1 MDYYYKNVNTI
12 FLNNMGKT
20 REEVIGK
27 RGTDI
32 IGFNEDCWYE
42 TIEKVI
48 KIGIPIIYRNY
59 SEARNTHYEVIF
71 GKLMARM
78 WPLC

>member
-1 MDYYYKNVNTI
+1 
-12 FLNNMGKT
+12 MGKT
-20 REEVIGK
+20 REEVIVK

-48 KIGIPIIYRNY
+48 KVGIPIIYRNY
-59 SEARNTHYEVIF
+59 SEARNTHYEVI
-71 GKLMARM
+71 LES
-78 WPLC
+78 